1 MKALIISDD
10 TSTIC
15 RLDDFLTKQGFGT
28 IIYRW
33 LLKALDNIEE
43 IRPDCVIVSSSEYPR
58 HWKTLVQF
66 LKSGIGGNKIG
77 IYLYEPKALD
87 EDDQK
92 KAVALGVTGY
102 ITSLEESELEKTAI
116 SIQNFFGK
124 NKIENQIITTENE
137 IKNKENIE
145 PLSGTG
151 HILFTNPVSHKF
163 VKGTYFDKNEKQI
176 TVKLDFDEDIKDMSI
191 KTLVPEFTYFY
202 GNESTSVECRLKEI
216 LDINGEQLVI
226 FSIEN

>member
-15 RLDDFLTKQGFGT
+15 RLDDFLSKQGFGT

-66 LKSGIGGNKIG
+66 LKSGIGGEKIG
-77 IYLYEPKALD
+77 IYLYEPNPLS
-87 EDDQK
+87 EEDQK
-92 KAVALGVTGY
+92 KAVTLGVTGY
-102 ITSLEESELEKTAI
+102 ITSLEDDELNKTAS
-116 SIQNFFGK
+116 SIETFFGK
-124 NKIENQIITTENE
+124 TKIDNQIITTENE
-137 IKNKENIE
+137 IKNKENAA

-151 HILFTNPVSHKF
+151 HILFTNPVSKKF
-163 VKGTYFDKNEKQI
+163 VKGSFFDKNETQI
-176 TVKLDFDEDIKDMSI
+176 TVKLDFDDDIKNMSI
-191 KTLVPEFTYFY
+191 KTLVPDFTYY
-202 GNESTSVECRLKEI
+202 YANECKNITCRLKEI
-216 LDINGEQLVI
+216 MDINGEQLVI